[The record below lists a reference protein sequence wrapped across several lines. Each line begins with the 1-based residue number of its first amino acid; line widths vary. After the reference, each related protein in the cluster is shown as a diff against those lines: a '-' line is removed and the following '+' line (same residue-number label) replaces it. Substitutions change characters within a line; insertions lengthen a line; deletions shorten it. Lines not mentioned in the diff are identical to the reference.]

1 MTQREFEQI
10 AKELR
15 TTALASARR
24 QLSSA
29 EDAEDTAGDT
39 MLKLWALHD
48 QLNDESHAFRLAKVI
63 AHNTSIDTL
72 KRRQRS
78 RNIFTDV
85 DPTTIL
91 SADNSASPQKAVEWK
106 EDEKWLR
113 QRMEKLPPRELQ
125 VLQMRQVEHR
135 SNEEIA
141 RLMGISE
148 KSVSVMLSTARR
160 KLFNDIKERNR
171 Q

>member
-1 MTQREFEQI
+1 MTQREFELI

-15 TTALASARR
+15 ATAVASARHL
-24 QLSSA
+24 LSST

-39 MLKLWALHD
+39 MLKLWALHEQLSD
-48 QLNDESHAFRLAKVI
+48 QRHAFRLATVI
-63 AHNTSIDTL
+63 AHNASLDTL

-78 RNIFTDV
+78 RSIFADV
-85 DPTTIL
+85 DPTTL
-91 SADNSASPQKAVEWK
+91 RTVSQTASPQAAMEWK
-106 EDEKWLR
+106 DDEKWLR

-125 VLQMRQVEHR
+125 VLRMRQVEHR

-141 RLMGISE
+141 RLMGIGE
-148 KSVSVMLSTARR
+148 KSVSVMLSAARR